1 MNFIYGW
8 HPFEIGSVN
17 ADHALEIHT
26 RYDTPS
32 IFSRFR
38 GSSTLCEYDGKLWSV
53 VHFVKYSQPRVYYHS
68 LVQFNRDTMKP
79 EMYSYPFCFRKLAI
93 EYCLGLHISD
103 GTACFIFSQND
114 SEPGMITMPIHNLRF
129 FTI

>member
-1 MNFIYGW
+1 
-8 HPFEIGSVN
+8 
-17 ADHALEIHT
+17 
-26 RYDTPS
+26 
-32 IFSRFR
+32 
-38 GSSTLCEYDGKLWSV
+38 
-53 VHFVKYSQPRVYYHS
+53 